1 VLLAKIR
8 GFTPKQVI
16 AGKATQRS
24 LVGHSYG
31 EMMQLGDA
39 VRAAYRTYVSQSRDV
54 LPFYFLGTAVPMVA
68 RTLPLV
74 AVAIGYLVLWQT
86 GRIDTVTTL
95 LADVGPIPIDQPTDV
110 SLSANQIEQLQ
121 AVLLIP
127 EVTVPLVVAAFA
139 SLGVLIMLNAAVSA
153 GQLHG
158 AYGGLRGRNG
168 VRDAVDGTFRDT
180 RTFIGL
186 VVAEVM
192 SYIGY
197 IGVIGGLGLVV
208 ARVSEVAGVLV
219 GAVGV
224 LGALVVVPAV
234 RLVFAFASVAVV
246 VDNVGV
252 FGALWNTLGYARR
265 RPGAVLGY
273 GGLAVTAFVVVGVV
287 SSVLAVIGGATAGP
301 LVLILGLWPLLD
313 LCKLSVYANVPQ
325 KSPRPGSVRSHVRRG
340 LAAGWRALVEFTTD
354 QWRYVLVAGGVFGS
368 AVGLG
373 WTAGGAMTEIFTASI
388 EQRLKGA
395 MAPGQFVRYAA
406 NNWQVATA
414 QSFAGLGLGVPAV
427 ISLGFNGAFLGA
439 LFRLEVAPA
448 VLLAFVVPHGL
459 IEIPGLAI
467 SGGVG
472 LYLGAVAWHYV
483 TGTADR
489 DTLTSGIQTAYRV
502 LLGLAMLFVIA
513 AAIEAVVSPYYWRLL
528 PLF

>member
-1 VLLAKIR
+1 
-8 GFTPKQVI
+8 
-16 AGKATQRS
+16 
-24 LVGHSYG
+24 
-31 EMMQLGDA
+31 MQLGDA
-39 VRAAYRTYVSQSRDV
+39 IRAAYRTYVSQSRDV

-74 AVAIGYLVLWQT
+74 TVAIGYLVLWQT
-86 GRIDTVTTL
+86 GRIDTITTL
-95 LADVGPIPIDQPTDV
+95 LADVGPIPIDQPTEV
-110 SLSANQIEQLQ
+110 SLSASQIEQLQ
-121 AVLLIP
+121 ATLLIP
-127 EVTVPLVVAAFA
+127 EVTVPLAVAAFA
-139 SLGVLIMLNAAVSA
+139 SLGVLITLNAAVSA

-158 AYGGLRGRNG
+158 AYGGLRGRDG

-192 SYIGY
+192 SYTGY
-197 IGVIGGLGLVV
+197 VGVIGGLGLVLTL
-208 ARVSEVAGVLV
+208 ASEVAGVLV

-252 FGALWNTLGYARR
+252 FGALRNALGYARR

-313 LCKLSVYANVPQ
+313 LCKLSVYADVPQ
-325 KSPRPGSVRSHVRRG
+325 ETSHPGSVRRHIRRG
-340 LAAGWRALVEFTTD
+340 LATGWQALLGFTTD
-354 QWRYVLVAGGVFGS
+354 RWRYVLVAGVVFGG

-373 WTAGGAMTEIFTASI
+373 WVAGSTMTGVFTASI
-388 EQRLKGA
+388 EQRLEGTTP
-395 MAPGQFVRYAA
+395 PGQFVRYAA

-414 QSFAGLGLGVPAV
+414 QSFAGLGLGVPAI
-427 ISLGFNGAFLGA
+427 ISLGFNGAFLGV
-439 LFRLEVAPA
+439 LFQLEVAPA

-459 IEIPGLAI
+459 VEIPGLLI

-472 LYLGAVAWHYV
+472 LYLGAIAWRYV

-502 LLGLAMLFVIA
+502 LLGLVILFVIA

-528 PLF
+528 PFL